1 MAAGP
6 QSVNL
11 AIRHVTQRR
20 ERMPQTRVTMSEDPP
35 ESVESESTTNLSV
48 FVNVAVV
55 IEVDEVVTECL
66 SKNDPDDGGEK
77 NTDRD
82 GDQAIVS
89 RAGLRR
95 NCRHR

>member
-20 ERMPQTRVTMSEDPP
+20 ERMPQTRVTMSEDPL

-55 IEVDEVVTECL
+55 IEVDEIVTERL
-66 SKNDPDDGGEK
+66 PKDDPDDGGEK
-77 NTDRD
+77 NANRDR
-82 GDQAIVS
+82 DQAIIS